1 MIGGQV
7 LDLSALLAFARQDSI
22 YASALVW
29 TAVEEDIVLLVPST
43 ASSLAWAQLNGTG
56 QPVLEVLLG
65 LPVTVQDDLSAERA
79 REIGQVLRDSDARI
93 DIAHAALCSR
103 RRGWPLVTGEP
114 EAYNAL
120 TIPLEIEPL
129 P

>member
-1 MIGGQV
+1 MIGGRI
-7 LDLSALLAFARQDSI
+7 LDLSALLAFAHHDSV

-43 ASSLAWAQLNGTG
+43 AAGLAWARLDEPA

-65 LPVTVQDDLSAERA
+65 LPITVVDELDARRA
-79 REIGQVLRDSDARI
+79 REIGSLLRGRHARLDA
-93 DIAHAALCSR
+93 AHAALCSQQ
-103 RRGWPLVTGEP
+103 RGWPVVTAEPLVYAELKI
-114 EAYNAL
+114 A
-120 TIPLEIEPL
+120 LEIEPL